1 MQKREIAW
9 IVVLLLVIGAYI
21 HYFSNWGVTK
31 EIQVLA
37 TVRPPLQFRR
47 RGGAAAGTNAAAF
60 RILFTLDA
68 PYKLTSLELTEVDRA
83 HSNAPGRVMWHLVS
97 QSNSPPVKMFQYGQ
111 AIKGLE
117 PDLPGVQPE
126 PLEPGGIYRMEVST
140 HTLKGASLP
149 FTIPVPPQ

>member
-21 HYFSNWGVTK
+21 HYFGNWGEKK

-47 RGGAAAGTNAAAF
+47 RGGAAAATNAAAY

-68 PYKLTSLELTEVDRA
+68 PYKLTGLELTEVDRA
-83 HSNAPGRVMWHLVS
+83 HTNVEGRVLWHLVS

-111 AIKGLE
+111 TIKGLE
-117 PDLPGVQPE
+117 PDLPGVQPD
-126 PLEPGGIYRMEVST
+126 PLEPGGIYRMEVSAGS
-140 HTLKGASLP
+140 LKGASAP
-149 FTIPVPPQ
+149 FMVPVAPQ